1 MKKYLFG
8 AALLLI
14 SSSAF
19 AAETIK
25 ATVGHMCCGG
35 CKAAATAGVK
45 KLDWVD
51 AVAIDGTA
59 VTITAKG
66 DQKVDVVA
74 LRDALSKSGFPAAE
88 ILVSGP
94 VTMTVGHLCCPMCTN
109 DMKTKLAEVRSQVLD
124 KDNIKIDQASKTVVL
139 QPLAGK
145 QLNLVSLLNQMDR
158 AGFSAVKCT
167 VSAAAATTARK

>member
-1 MKKYLFG
+1 MRKYLFG
-8 AALLLI
+8 AALLLTT
-14 SSSAF
+14 SSAF
-19 AAETIK
+19 AAESVK
-25 ATVGHMCCGG
+25 ATVGHMCCGA

-51 AVAIDGTA
+51 NVAIDGTA

-74 LRDALSKSGFPAAE
+74 LRDALRQSGFPASE

-94 VTMTVGHLCCPMCTN
+94 VTMTVGHLCCAGCTN
-109 DMKTKLAEVRSQVLD
+109 DLKAKLGELRSQVVD
-124 KDNIKIDQASKTVVL
+124 KDNIKIDQATKTVTL

-145 QLNLVSLLNQMDR
+145 QLNVIALLGQMDR
-158 AGFSAVKCT
+158 TGFSATKCT
-167 VSAAAATTARK
+167 VSGAATK